1 MFEQRWYRVNTPFAG
16 YPVKGFFAQMSRAMV
31 HNADAW
37 NHARRHCELW
47 RAMRPRGRSP
57 RGAHL
62 RNCVDFLK
70 EKGRKP

>member
-1 MFEQRWYRVNTPFAG
+1 LFEQRWYRVNTPFAG

-37 NHARRHCELW
+37 NHA
-47 RAMRPRGRSP
+47 
-57 RGAHL
+57 
-62 RNCVDFLK
+62 DFLK